1 MVNTDTTHKKLNNH
15 ISGSLSEIHITETV
29 DRRPGSRL
37 SVYVRYF
44 ISLSS
49 ESLIWLTSSFFDHRK
64 HLLPLQI
71 ERNLNPNVLSF
82 YANPTMSYCR
92 SISMRIQGIF
102 CISCSTFN
110 NLYLFFAKPSFSKF
124 SLLKLINFRKLSVAT
139 NTKPTM
145 HAMEPCLNFCQT
157 LLTH

>member
-71 ERNLNPNVLSF
+71 ERNLNTNVLSF
-82 YANPTMSYCR
+82 YTNPTMSCCR
-92 SISMRIQGIF
+92 SISMRIQG
-102 CISCSTFN
+102 
-110 NLYLFFAKPSFSKF
+110 FFAFHAVHSIIYIFFLPNPVF
-124 SLLKLINFRKLSVAT
+124 LNSV
-139 NTKPTM
+139 
-145 HAMEPCLNFCQT
+145 C
-157 LLTH
+157 